1 MSIHQSEVEVLKKRS
16 LEFLEEARMALGRG
30 AYDVACF
37 LAEQALQLFLK
48 SALLKVAG
56 DYPRAG
62 VRRLLG
68 ELSRILKSRE
78 IMEFVRANRAR
89 LSALEDA
96 YMMARYF
103 VKEYDEEDAKDMVEL
118 AWEAMKLVGRVVGL
132 ELH

>member
-1 MSIHQSEVEVLKKRS
+1 M
-16 LEFLEEARMALGRG
+16 
-30 AYDVACF
+30 
-37 LAEQALQLFLK
+37 
-48 SALLKVAG
+48 
-56 DYPRAG
+56 
-62 VRRLLG
+62 G

-118 AWEAMKLVGRVVGL
+118 AWEAMKLVGGVVGL